1 MKRSTKIS
9 TAIITFFLIITI
21 VVVGRTMIGNHF
33 KKKFSKRLPPGI
45 IVTEV
50 VSKDFSQKISTYGT
64 AVPVRTKSYKIEK
77 YEIINPIDF
86 NKKLKKGELIAKLKS
101 RNLIATFD
109 GVMTKRDFSND
120 IKVSESSLLINL
132 EDISSIYVD
141 VDIPE
146 LYSRFIKKNLNVD
159 VKLSGNNE
167 KIYSGIID
175 STSGRIDVEKR
186 SLATR
191 IKLENNNLDILPG
204 SLLEITVKY
213 NEKNSLGIPDTSL
226 MMEGDKTYVYK
237 VSEKNITNKTE
248 VIIGIRDDGFIE
260 IISGLSQGDN
270 IVAEG
275 LKKVRPRLKIKPIK
289 KGSKKAESDWK
300 KKVKPK
306 KNDTKK
312 GKFDWLKKLNIFNKS
327 KSEKKDD
334 KNK

>member
-1 MKRSTKIS
+1 
-9 TAIITFFLIITI
+9 
-21 VVVGRTMIGNHF
+21 MIGNHF
-33 KKKFSKRLPPGI
+33 KKKFSKRPPPGI

-237 VSEKNITNKTE
+237 VSEKNIVNKTE
-248 VIIGIRDDGFIE
+248 IKIGIRNNGYVE
-260 IISGLSQGDN
+260 VLSGLNDGEI

-275 LKKVRPRLKIKPIK
+275 LKKVRPRGKIKPIK
-289 KGSKKAESDWK
+289 K
-300 KKVKPK
+300 
-306 KNDTKK
+306 
-312 GKFDWLKKLNIFNKS
+312 
-327 KSEKKDD
+327 
-334 KNK
+334 

>member
-1 MKRSTKIS
+1 MKRSTKVGSVIL
-9 TAIITFFLIITI
+9 AFFLIITI

-33 KKKFSKRLPPGI
+33 KKKFSKRPPPGI
-45 IVTEV
+45 IITEV

-64 AVPVRTKSYKIEK
+64 AVPSKTKSYKIEK
-77 YEIINPIDF
+77 YEIVKPIDF

-101 RNLIATFD
+101 RNLIAAFD
-109 GVMTKRDFSND
+109 GVVTKRDFSND

-132 EDISSIYVD
+132 EDISSVYVD

-146 LYSRFIKKNLNVD
+146 LYSRFIKENLNVD
-159 VKLSGNNE
+159 VKFSGNSD
-167 KIYSGIID
+167 KVYSGIID

-191 IKLENNNLDILPG
+191 VKLENNNLDILPG

-248 VIIGIRDDGFIE
+248 VVIGIRDNGFIE

-275 LKKVRPRLKIKPIK
+275 LKKVRPKLKIKPIK
-289 KGSKKAESDWK
+289 K
-300 KKVKPK
+300 
-306 KNDTKK
+306 
-312 GKFDWLKKLNIFNKS
+312 
-327 KSEKKDD
+327 
-334 KNK
+334 